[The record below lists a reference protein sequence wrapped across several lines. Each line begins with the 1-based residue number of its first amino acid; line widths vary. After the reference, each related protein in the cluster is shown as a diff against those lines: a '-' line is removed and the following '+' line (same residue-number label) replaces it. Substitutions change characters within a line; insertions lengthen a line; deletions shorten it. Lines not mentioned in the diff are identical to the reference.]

1 MAFTR
6 PTLAEIVTRVQADL
20 VSRLSLVT
28 PILRRSVVYVLARVI
43 AGAVHMLYGYLE
55 YLSKQVFPDRSDDSF
70 LIRQAALFGLSKRAA
85 EYAIGNVTITGKEG
99 AIIPAGSVLQRADG
113 IEYATDSEAT
123 LVATTI
129 DVAVTAIAA
138 GADGNCDA
146 GTELSFQSPIADVQ
160 STAVVGASGLTN
172 GSDEE
177 TTDSLRDRL
186 LERMQSP
193 PHGGNAADYI
203 AWAKEVSGVTRAW
216 VYPLEDGPGT
226 VTVRFVRDD
235 DASLIPDAA
244 EVAAVQD
251 YIDALAPVTADVTV
265 SAPVAKAIDYV
276 IHVSP
281 DTSAVRAAVEAE
293 LIDLLRR
300 DAEPGGIILLS
311 RIRNAIHD
319 AAGVTDYVLTAPA
332 ADVTNETGE
341 IAVHG
346 TITWS

>member
-6 PTLAEIVTRVQADL
+6 PTLAEIVTRIQSDL
-20 VSRLSLVT
+20 VARLSLAA
-28 PILRRSVVYVLARVI
+28 PILRRAMVYVLARVI
-43 AGAVHMLYGYLE
+43 AGAVHMLYGHLE
-55 YLSKQVFPDRSDDSF
+55 YLSKQAFPDQSDDSF

-129 DVAVTAIAA
+129 DVAVTAIVA

-146 GTELSFQSPIADVQ
+146 GTGLSFQSPIADVQ
-160 STAVVGASGLTN
+160 STAVVGVSGLTN

-203 AWAKEVSGVTRAW
+203 AWSKEVAGVTRAW
-216 VYPLEDGPGT
+216 VYPLEGGPGT

-235 DASLIPDAA
+235 DASPIPNAA
-244 EVAAVQD
+244 EIAALQG

-265 SAPVAKAIDYV
+265 KAPVEYRVDYE
-276 IHVSP
+276 IHISP
-281 DTSAVRAAVEAE
+281 DTEAVRLAVESEIA
-293 LIDLLRR
+293 DLHRR
-300 DAEPGGIILLS
+300 EAEPGGTLLIS
-311 RIRNAIHD
+311 KIRNAIHD
-319 AAGVTDYVLTAPA
+319 STGVGDYVLISPS
-332 ADVTNETGE
+332 ADVVSDPGE
-341 IAVHG
+341 YALPG
-346 TITWS
+346 SFTWS